1 MAVAAGTALPGH
13 MLLFGD
19 VIDLFIA
26 HDIALQFLNATSALN
41 SSMEMLNATNAIG
54 GIMTGYFCNVTESST
69 SARLAEFLNSSD
81 PGGLL
86 QSEIGIFALYY
97 VGLASG
103 LLIASFIATLFWN
116 LSAYR
121 QTRRLRQAFF
131 QAIMKQ
137 EIGWFDVNP
146 SAQLNSRLSE

>member
-1 MAVAAGTALPGH
+1 MVIVGTLMAMAAGLALPSH
-13 MLLFGD
+13 ALLFGD

-26 HDIALQFLNATSALN
+26 YNISLELNTSFSDGTNATSR
-41 SSMEMLNATNAIG
+41 M
-54 GIMTGYFCNVTESST
+54 MTEYFCNVTESST
-69 SARLAEFLNSSD
+69 SARVAEFLNSSD
-81 PGGLL
+81 PGSLL
-86 QSEIGIFALYY
+86 QSKIGLFSLYY

-103 LLIASFIATLFWN
+103 MLIASFISTLFWN

-131 QAIMKQ
+131 RAIMKQ

-146 SAQLNSRLSE
+146 AALRNSRLSE